1 MANPDVNLRTGNINT
16 GAVVAARIGALAV
29 TTAKINT
36 KAVTGEKL
44 DEAALVQKVFAGRN
58 GAGVCTLTGAK
69 VGDKVI
75 GMVNITDATDDIGNF
90 ETTITV
96 ADQIQQS
103 DASNLSAKKFA
114 VLLVVK
120 S

>member
-1 MANPDVNLRTGNINT
+1 MATPDVNLRTGAINAL
-16 GAVVAARIGALAV
+16 AVIAAKIGALAV

-36 KAVTGEKL
+36 KAVTGVKI
-44 DEAALVQKVFAGRN
+44 DEAAFTTKMFTGKNLAG
-58 GAGVCTLTGAK
+58 ACTCTGAK

-75 GMVNITDATDDIGNF
+75 GLVNWTDGTDDTAKF
-90 ETTITV
+90 ESTITV

-103 DASNLSAKKFA
+103 SATNLSAKAFM
-114 VLLVVK
+114 VHLLVK